1 MTHADARPIPGS
13 NLLTTDTLIWR
24 DQHIDLYRPIIEDIA
39 KHCPSLRKVMWGLG
53 SPFVFWGGDITRG
66 RADRE
71 SREGGDEEKEE
82 IDVEMYLE
90 RREI

>member
-24 DQHIDLYRPIIEDIA
+24 DQHIDLYRLIIEDIA
-39 KHCPSLRKVMWGLG
+39 RHCPSLRKVMWGLG
-53 SPFVFWGGDITRG
+53 SPFVLWRGDITRR

-71 SREGGDEEKEE
+71 SRKEE
-82 IDVEMYLE
+82 DEKKEEMNIEMYLE